1 METFVQ
7 DLRHGMRML
16 VKNPG
21 FTAVALIAL
30 ALGIG
35 ANTAIF
41 SVVNAVLLRPLPYKA
56 PERLVMLQE
65 KSQQLNVM
73 SVSYLNF
80 LDWQK
85 QNQTFEQIAVVRRS
99 SFNITGGNEAER
111 VSGRIVSANFF
122 SALGVAPAKGRDF
135 LPEENEPGASPVL
148 IVSHALWQRRF
159 GADPNLVGKTINVN
173 DKDFTIIGILPSDF
187 QFFSPSD
194 LFVPINQFKENW
206 MARRGSRPGLFV
218 IGRLKSDVTLEQARD
233 DMQNVAAAL
242 AEQYPQTNA
251 NTGVVAGLLFENVVR
266 DIRPTLLVLL
276 GAVGFVLLI
285 ACANVANLLLARS
298 RTRQKEFAIRTAIG
312 ASRLRIIRQL
322 LTESVMLAVAGGGLG
337 LLLALWGT
345 DALVAFIPD
354 GLPRAEGV
362 HIDGQVLGFTLA
374 ISLLTGIVFG
384 LVPALQLS
392 KPDLHETLKDAGRG
406 TTSGRLFVRNA
417 LVVVEVALALVLL
430 IGAGL
435 MMRSV
440 LRLTN
445 IEPGFDSKNV
455 ATLSVAL
462 SPTKYPDAAKV
473 RQFYQQTLE
482 RIRSLPG
489 VESAAWT
496 IGLPLAG
503 SNETSFAIP
512 GRPRPSESE
521 NAPLA
526 VEYAASPD
534 YIRAL
539 GIPLL
544 QGRYFNEQDNERS
557 GKVVIIDE
565 AMARSYFPD
574 ENPIGKRF
582 VNGDDDNS
590 APDAGREIVGVVGH
604 VKHYGLD
611 PDADSRIK
619 FQFYVPYTQLPDQ
632 FMVLIT
638 RSMSLVIKSNI
649 DAEHLASS
657 VRSQIQAVDKDQ
669 PIYDVLTMEQI
680 VKNATL
686 QQRFAMLLLGVFAA
700 VAMVLAAV
708 GIYGV
713 MSYSVTER
721 THEIGIR
728 MALGAGRT
736 DVLRLVARQ
745 GLLLTA
751 TGIAVGLA
759 ASFALTRLMSSLLF
773 GVTATDPLTFIAI
786 PLLLTGVALGACFVP
801 ARRATKVDPMVALR
815 YE

>member
-1 METFVQ
+1 METLFQ

-21 FTAVALIAL
+21 FTTVALIAL

-41 SVVNAVLLRPLPYKA
+41 SVVNAVLLRPLPYKS
-56 PERLVMLQE
+56 PERIMMLQE

-73 SVSYLNF
+73 AVSYPNF

-85 QNQTFEQIAVVRRS
+85 QNQSFEQIAVVRRS

-111 VSGRIVSANFF
+111 VAGRIMSTNFF
-122 SALGVAPAKGRDF
+122 SVLGVAPAMGRDF
-135 LPEENEPGASPVL
+135 LPEENEPGAIPVV
-148 IVSHALWQRRF
+148 IMSHALWQRRY
-159 GADPNLVGKTINVN
+159 GADPDLIGKTINVN
-173 DKDFTIIGILPSDF
+173 DKDFTIIGILPPDF
-187 QFFSPSD
+187 QFFSTSD

-206 MARRGSRPGLFV
+206 MQRRGSRPGLFV
-218 IGRLKSDVTLEQARD
+218 IGRLKSDITLEQARD
-233 DMQNVAAAL
+233 DMQNVAAGL
-242 AEQYPQTNA
+242 AQQYPQSNA
-251 NTGVVAGLLFENVVR
+251 GTGVVANPLFENVIGN
-266 DIRPTLLVLL
+266 IRPTLLVLL

-298 RTRQKEFAIRTAIG
+298 RARQKEIAIRTALG
-312 ASRLRIIRQL
+312 ATRLRIIRQM
-322 LTESVMLAVAGGGLG
+322 LTESLLLSVAGGGLG

-354 GLPRAEGV
+354 GLPRQEGV
-362 HIDGQVLGFTLA
+362 HIDGLVLGFTLA
-374 ISLLTGIVFG
+374 VSLLTGIAFG
-384 LVPALQLS
+384 LVPALQS
-392 KPDLHETLKDAGRG
+392 SRPRLHETLKDAGRG
-406 TTSGRLFVRNA
+406 STSGRSFARNA
-417 LVVVEVALALVLL
+417 LVVSEVALALVLL

-440 LRLTN
+440 LRLTD
-445 IEPGFDSKNV
+445 IPPGFDSKDV
-455 ATLSVAL
+455 AALSVSL
-462 SPTKYPDAAKV
+462 SPTKYSEAARV

-482 RIRSLPG
+482 RVQSLQG
-489 VESAAWT
+489 VQSAAWT
-496 IGLPLAG
+496 IGIPLAG

-512 GRPRPSESE
+512 GRPRASESE
-521 NAPLA
+521 SDPLA

-534 YIRAL
+534 FIRTL

-544 QGRYFNEQDNERS
+544 QGRFFTEQDNENS
-557 GKVVIIDE
+557 SKVVIIDE
-565 AMARSYFPD
+565 ALARSFFPD
-574 ENPIGKRF
+574 ESPIGKRLF
-582 VNGDDDNS
+582 NGDDDNS
-590 APDAGREIVGVVGH
+590 PPYAGREIVGVVGH

-611 PDADSRIK
+611 PDSDSRVR

-638 RSMSLVIKSNI
+638 RSMSMVIKSNT
-649 DAEHLASS
+649 DTKQLASS
-657 VRSQIQAVDKDQ
+657 VRGQIQAVDKDQ
-669 PIYDVLTMEQI
+669 PIYDVTTMEQI
-680 VKNATL
+680 VASATL
-686 QQRFAMLLLGVFAA
+686 QQRFAMLMLGVFAA
-700 VAMVLAAV
+700 VALVLASV

-728 MALGAGRT
+728 MALGAQT
-736 DVLRLVARQ
+736 SDVLRLVAKQ

-751 TGIAVGLA
+751 TGIATGMA
-759 ASFALTRLMSSLLF
+759 ASFALTRLMSSLLYS
-773 GVTATDPLTFIAI
+773 VTATDPVTFVVI
-786 PLLLTGVALGACFVP
+786 PLILAGVALGACFVP
-801 ARRATKVDPMVALR
+801 ARRAAKVDPMVALR